1 MVEMATRDA
10 YGKALAEL
18 GERDKNICVLTADL
32 AESTRTAKFEAKFP
46 ERHFDIGIEEAN
58 IIGIAAGLASC
69 GKITFAS
76 TFAVFAPGR
85 CYDQIRIAVAYSN
98 KDVKIV
104 STHGGITV
112 GEDGAS
118 HQACEDIALMRVL
131 PNMRVVVPAD
141 AIETEKVIKEIAY
154 IPGPFYVRLGRPR
167 VPVIFSE
174 TYDFELGKGKVLRKG
189 KDVAIIAC
197 GIMVSKAIEA
207 SDILHKRGVEAT
219 VVNMSTI
226 KPLDVNLLNDLGGV
240 VKGFVTAEEHSIYG
254 GLGEAVAG
262 VISENICKPVKR
274 VGMMDV
280 FGESGTAQELLIK
293 YGLTAD
299 NIVKKALEIVV

>member
-1 MVEMATRDA
+1 M
-10 YGKALAEL
+10 
-18 GERDKNICVLTADL
+18 
-32 AESTRTAKFEAKFP
+32 
-46 ERHFDIGIEEAN
+46 
-58 IIGIAAGLASC
+58 IGIAAGLASC
-69 GKITFAS
+69 GKIPFAS

-85 CYDQIRIAVAYSN
+85 CYDQIRMSVAYSEKN
-98 KDVKIV
+98 VKIV

-141 AIETEKVIKEIAY
+141 AVETEKVIKKIAY
-154 IPGPFYVRLGRPR
+154 IPGPFYVRLGRAK
-167 VPVIFSE
+167 VPVIFDD
-174 TYDFELGKGKVLRKG
+174 TYEFELGKGKILREG
-189 KDVAIIAC
+189 KDIAIIAC
-197 GIMVSKAIEA
+197 GVMVYESLKAA
-207 SDILHKRGVEAT
+207 DILHERGIEAT

-226 KPLDVNLLNDLGGV
+226 KPLDVELIEELGSR

-262 VISENICKPVKR
+262 IVSEGIYKPVKR

-280 FGESGTAQELLIK
+280 FGESGTAKELLIK

-299 NIVKKALEIVV
+299 NIVKKAVEILATKPHR